1 MGGDGDGMK
10 RVKMDGTNRL
20 DGDGLVTFQSAASP
34 VGQQLNWLPI
44 STPVGFA
51 RARYAQDTLQVQY
64 PRQVQQSQQPQ
75 QAQQL
80 QLAEHPQYPQYPQ
93 QPLQHQSENQRT
105 IPPLR
110 PTSEEPAL
118 RNNNNGEARDKSRGK
133 QTQTQKPAT
142 APKKKSAVRKTT
154 VVTRGAPARSSPYMT
169 RSRKRAQS
177 AQAGEADGDAVPA
190 STFTSTSGV

>member
-1 MGGDGDGMK
+1 MRGDGDGMK
-10 RVKMDGTNRL
+10 RAKMDGTNRL
-20 DGDGLVTFQSAASP
+20 DGDGLVTFQSAASL

-51 RARYAQDTLQVQY
+51 RARLAQDTLQVQY
-64 PRQVQQSQQPQ
+64 PRQVQQTQQPQ

-80 QLAEHPQYPQYPQ
+80 QLAEHPQYPQ
-93 QPLQHQSENQRT
+93 QPLQTQAENQRT

-118 RNNNNGEARDKSRGK
+118 RNNNNNNNGEARDKSRDK

-142 APKKKSAVRKTT
+142 APKKKSAARKTT
-154 VVTRGAPARSSPYMT
+154 VVTRGVPARSSPYMT

-190 STFTSTSGV
+190 STFTSTSEV